1 MQYRYLGNT
10 GIQISRYSF
19 GTMTFGKETDELEA
33 GRLITKCLDV
43 GINCF
48 DCADL
53 YAMGRAE
60 EMLGRYI
67 TGIRDEVIL
76 ITKAYFP
83 VKEGVNNAGL
93 SRHYLIRAIDASL
106 KRLNTDYIDIFYM
119 HRFDARTDLEETL
132 RTLEDLVSIGKIR
145 YLGASNFAAWQV
157 AKALGIQEKN
167 GWGKLCSIQPMY
179 NLVKRQAEVELLPLA
194 EAENLAVL
202 SYSPLAAGLLT
213 GKYSGVNEPETG
225 RLISNAIY
233 QNRYGEPWMNE
244 VGERF
249 VAYAKQYGID
259 PTPLAIAWVAS
270 HPAITS
276 VILGARN
283 VKQLEKCLEVMNLE
297 LKKDEVEQISALSR
311 TPAPA
316 TDRTEEI
323 GPNSYQL
330 R

>member
-1 MQYRYLGNT
+1 
-10 GIQISRYSF
+10 
-19 GTMTFGKETDELEA
+19 
-33 GRLITKCLDV
+33 
-43 GINCF
+43 
-48 DCADL
+48 
-53 YAMGRAE
+53 
-60 EMLGRYI
+60 
-67 TGIRDEVIL
+67 
-76 ITKAYFP
+76 
-83 VKEGVNNAGL
+83 
-93 SRHYLIRAIDASL
+93 
-106 KRLNTDYIDIFYM
+106 
-119 HRFDARTDLEETL
+119 
-132 RTLEDLVSIGKIR
+132 
-145 YLGASNFAAWQV
+145 
-157 AKALGIQEKN
+157 
-167 GWGKLCSIQPMY
+167 
-179 NLVKRQAEVELLPLA
+179 
-194 EAENLAVL
+194 
-202 SYSPLAAGLLT
+202 
-213 GKYSGVNEPETG
+213 
-225 RLISNAIY
+225 
-233 QNRYGEPWMNE
+233 MNE

>member
-53 YAMGRAE
+53 YTMGRAE

-83 VKEGVNNAGL
+83 IKEGVNNAGL
-93 SRHYLIRAIDASL
+93 SKHYLIRAIDASL
-106 KRLNTDYIDIFYM
+106 KRLNTDYVDIFYM

-132 RTLEDLVSIGKIR
+132 RTLEDLVSMGKIR
-145 YLGASNFAAWQV
+145 YLGASNFAAWQI

-213 GKYSGVNEPETG
+213 GKYSGVNERETG

-244 VGERF
+244 VGEKF

-283 VKQLEKCLEVMNLE
+283 VKQLEKCLEVMNIE

>member
-53 YAMGRAE
+53 YTMGRAE

-145 YLGASNFAAWQV
+145 YLGASNFAAWQI

-167 GWGKLCSIQPMY
+167 GWRKLCSIQPMY

-283 VKQLEKCLEVMNLE
+283 VKQLEKCLEVMNIE

-316 TDRTEEI
+316 TDRTEEM

>member
-1 MQYRYLGNT
+1 
-10 GIQISRYSF
+10 
-19 GTMTFGKETDELEA
+19 MTFGKETDELEA

>member
-53 YAMGRAE
+53 YTMGRAE

-145 YLGASNFAAWQV
+145 YLGASNFAAWQI

>member
-1 MQYRYLGNT
+1 
-10 GIQISRYSF
+10 
-19 GTMTFGKETDELEA
+19 MTFGKETDELEA

-53 YAMGRAE
+53 YTMGRAE

-67 TGIRDEVIL
+67 AGIRDEVIL

-83 VKEGVNNAGL
+83 IKEGVNNAGL

-106 KRLNTDYIDIFYM
+106 KRLNTDYVDIFYM

-132 RTLEDLVSIGKIR
+132 RTLEDLVSMGKIR
-145 YLGASNFAAWQV
+145 YLGASNFAAWQI

-213 GKYSGVNEPETG
+213 GKYSGVNERETG

-244 VGERF
+244 VSEKF

-283 VKQLEKCLEVMNLE
+283 VKQLEKSLEVMNIE
-297 LKKDEVEQISALSR
+297 LKRDEVEQISALSR